1 LKFIYNN
8 IIYYYLANFE
18 SESETSDEEEKEKLQ
33 RKKSLRERSI
43 SMTLPKIESF
53 EEKQEKINP
62 NVFLFDIDMQKYSE
76 IIKVVINM
84 TLEDFFKKVISDD
97 GEFSLEKFYIDIMGY
112 DNMTSGIYELDKE
125 NNEDEEN
132 DKEKEKL
139 KDKDNKLL
147 EDKYKDNKL
156 DDYTDK
162 DNNNLIEKNLLANE
176 AIDKS
181 NKSLVEKDKNKY
193 INNLNNN
200 THKGK

>member
-1 LKFIYNN
+1 MKFIYNN

-76 IIKVVINM
+76 IIKVVIKNM
-84 TLEDFFKKVISDD
+84 SLEDFYNKVISDD

-132 DKEKEKL
+132 DKEKEKE
-139 KDKDNKLL
+139 N
-147 EDKYKDNKL
+147 E
-156 DDYTDK
+156 
-162 DNNNLIEKNLLANE
+162 DNNKNGNNY
-176 AIDKS
+176 III
-181 NKSLVEKDKNKY
+181 
-193 INNLNNN
+193 INN
-200 THKGK
+200 K